1 MLQRT
6 NGTDRQTDR
15 RTPCRYID
23 PAPPHTMRAVPPK
36 MATSIR
42 DQRKSRPPA
51 TTITLYPGQ
60 CVVSFLSVMRLA
72 LISHTYRNS
81 IRCVDPEMSRRV
93 YMHCTHFRKKN
104 PFTKLHSDDRRSRR
118 RLPVGRAE
126 CVFRMRLIGV
136 KRVQLYNMREH
147 DASHLRHELIIGIS
161 RRPQPRDR
169 PNICPARHLPL
180 VMVTHSLELGL
191 HR

>member
-1 MLQRT
+1 VFWSRPAAVPDVQQSISPI
-6 NGTDRQTDR
+6 RQTVQTHSSKPAARCCSGRMGQIDEQTDG

-23 PAPPHTMRAVPPK
+23 PAPHTMRAVPPK

-51 TTITLYPGQ
+51 TTITLYSGQ
-60 CVVSFLSVMRLA
+60 YVISFLNVMRLT

-81 IRCVDPEMSRRV
+81 IHCVDPEMSRRV

-104 PFTKLHSDDRRSRR
+104 PFTKLYSDDRPSRR
-118 RLPVGRAE
+118 RLPVGRAQ

-136 KRVQLYNMREH
+136 KRPV
-147 DASHLRHELIIGIS
+147 
-161 RRPQPRDR
+161 
-169 PNICPARHLPL
+169 
-180 VMVTHSLELGL
+180 V
-191 HR
+191 